1 MVEGGPV
8 VRTRKCSLCAP
19 QAIAVLALAGC
30 GSDNGGGETAAPA
43 SGAVKAGV
51 EHAKT
56 QIEKYRAVPAFEP
69 PGPAFDARKAAA
81 GKTLLSIPASSS
93 IPFVQTI
100 QNGMKDISGQFG
112 MNFIDWPNQ
121 GKPVQWVQGMN
132 SALDRKANVINLLAG
147 INPGALGPQIAKA
160 EGAGASVVASHLY
173 DVNQPATNG
182 ADSVSI
188 YYEQAGR
195 LLADWVIAKTGGKA
209 NVLAVTINEVVSTK
223 PMMTGI
229 NDEFAK
235 HCGSGCKVSSVNT
248 AIADVATRIQPQV
261 QSALVKDPG
270 INYVIALYDSA
281 EAPFVVA
288 GIRQAG
294 AKGRVKVVTFNG
306 TPSVLEMVK
315 AGDVE
320 MDVGE
325 SLAWISYGVMDQVMR
340 LAGGMDPVKDP
351 KLPIRIFDKDNVD
364 ETGTPPT
371 DSKGYG
377 DAYRD
382 GYMTLWGLK

>member
-1 MVEGGPV
+1 MA
-8 VRTRKCSLCAP
+8 TAML
-19 QAIAVLALAGC
+19 AVAGC
-30 GSDNGGGETAAPA
+30 GGDAATDAPARA
-43 SGAVKAGV
+43 SGAANAGV
-51 EHAKT
+51 EYAT
-56 QIEKYRAVPAFEP
+56 GQIDKYRAVPRFEA
-69 PGPAFDARKAAA
+69 PGPAFDAKRAGA

-100 QNGMKDISGQFG
+100 QNGMKAISGQVG
-112 MNFIDWPNQ
+112 MSFIDWPNQ
-121 GKPVQWVQGMN
+121 GRPVQWVQGMN
-132 SALDRKANVINLLAG
+132 QALDRKANVINLLAG

-160 EGAGASVVASHLY
+160 KSAGVPVVASHLY

-188 YYEQAGR
+188 HYEQAGR

-209 NVLAVTINEVVSTK
+209 NALAVTINEVVSTA

-229 NDEFAK
+229 KDEFAK
-235 HCGSGCKVSSVNT
+235 HCGSGCKLSTVNT

-294 AKGRVKVVTFNG
+294 KTGRVKVVTFNG
-306 TPSVLEMVK
+306 TPSVLKLV
-315 AGDVE
+315 ASGDVE

-325 SLAWISYGVMDQVMR
+325 SLDWISHGVMDQVLR
-340 LAGGMDPVKDP
+340 LAGGTEPVKDP
-351 KLPIRIFDKDNVD
+351 KLPIRIFDKDNVS

-371 DSKGYG
+371 GDKGYG
-377 DAYRD
+377 DSYRD
-382 GYMTLWGLK
+382 GYMKLWGLK

>member
-1 MVEGGPV
+1 VG
-8 VRTRKCSLCAP
+8 RTRRAAALT
-19 QAIAVLALAGC
+19 IVVVALAGC
-30 GSDNGGGETAAPA
+30 GSDDDSSTAAPA
-43 SGAVKAGV
+43 QGAAKAGV
-51 EHAKT
+51 EHAKA
-56 QIEKYRAVPAFEP
+56 QIEKYRAIPEFQP
-69 PGPAFDARKAAA
+69 PGPAFDAKQAAA
-81 GKTLLSIPASSS
+81 GKTLLSIPASSAV
-93 IPFVQTI
+93 PFVQTI
-100 QNGMKDISGQFG
+100 QDGIKEISGQVG
-112 MNFIDWPNQ
+112 MKFIDWPNQ

-132 SALDRKANVINLLAG
+132 QALDRKANVINLLAG

-235 HCGSGCKVSSVNT
+235 HCGSDCKVSTVNT

-306 TPSVLEMVK
+306 TPSVLKMVK
-315 AGDVE
+315 SGDVE

-325 SLAWISYGVMDQVMR
+325 SLDWISYGVMDQVMR

-351 KLPIRIFDKDNVD
+351 KLPIRIFDKTNVD
-364 ETGTPPT
+364 ETGDPPT
-371 DSKGYG
+371 DSQGYG
-377 DAYRD
+377 DTYRD
-382 GYMTLWGLK
+382 GYMKLWGIK

>member
-1 MVEGGPV
+1 MG
-8 VRTRKCSLCAP
+8 RTRGWMP
-19 QAIAVLALAGC
+19 IAASALVALALAGC
-30 GSDNGGGETAAPA
+30 GGDEETAAPA
-43 SGAVKAGV
+43 AGATKAGI
-51 EHAKT
+51 EHAKAE
-56 QIEKYRAVPAFEP
+56 IAKYRAVPEFQP
-69 PGPAFDARKAAA
+69 PGPAFDAREVVA

-100 QNGMKDISGQFG
+100 QDGMKELSGQVG
-112 MNFIDWPNQ
+112 MSFIDWPNQ

-132 SALDRKANVINLLAG
+132 QAIDRKADVVNLLAG

-160 EGAGASVVASHLY
+160 EAGGAKVIASHLY

-195 LLADWVIAKTGGKA
+195 LLADWVIAKTEGKA

-229 NDEFAK
+229 RDEFAQ
-235 HCGSGCKVSSVNT
+235 HCGSSCKLSTVNT

-261 QSALVKDPG
+261 QSALVKDPN

-306 TPSVLEMVK
+306 TPSVLKMVK

-325 SLAWISYGVMDQVMR
+325 SLDWISYGIMDQVMR
-340 LAGGMDPVKDP
+340 LAGGLEPVKDP
-351 KLPIRIFDKDNVD
+351 KLPIRIFDAENVD

-371 DSKGYG
+371 DSEGYG
-377 DAYRD
+377 DGYRD
-382 GYMTLWGLK
+382 GYMKLWGLK

>member
-1 MVEGGPV
+1 MG
-8 VRTRKCSLCAP
+8 RTRRAAALT
-19 QAIAVLALAGC
+19 IAVAALTGC
-30 GSDNGGGETAAPA
+30 GSDDGSSTAAPEKGA
-43 SGAVKAGV
+43 SKAGV
-51 EHAKT
+51 EHAQA
-56 QIEKYRAVPAFEP
+56 QIEKYRAIPAFEP
-69 PGPAFDARKAAA
+69 PGPAFDAKQAAA
-81 GKTLLSIPASSS
+81 GKTLLSIPASSAV
-93 IPFVQTI
+93 PFVQTI
-100 QNGMKDISGQFG
+100 QEGMKEISGQIG
-112 MNFIDWPNQ
+112 MKFIDWPNQ

-132 SALDRKANVINLLAG
+132 QALDRKANVINLLAG

-235 HCGSGCKVSSVNT
+235 HCGSGCKVSTVNT

-261 QSALVKDPG
+261 QSALVKDPK

-294 AKGRVKVVTFNG
+294 AKSRVKVVTFNG
-306 TPSVLEMVK
+306 TPSVLKMVK

-325 SLAWISYGVMDQVMR
+325 SLDWISYGVMDQVMR

-351 KLPIRIFDKDNVD
+351 KLPIRIFDKTNVD

-371 DSKGYG
+371 DSQGYG
-377 DAYRD
+377 DGYRD
-382 GYMTLWGLK
+382 GYMKLWGLK

>member
-1 MVEGGPV
+1 V
-8 VRTRKCSLCAP
+8 VRTRRCSLSAP
-19 QAIAVLALAGC
+19 LAIAVLALAGC
-30 GSDNGGGETAAPA
+30 GSDGGGETAAPA
-43 SGAVKAGV
+43 SGATKAGV
-51 EHAKT
+51 EHAKA
-56 QIEKYRAVPAFEP
+56 QIEKYRAVPSFEP

-100 QNGMKDISGQFG
+100 QDGMKDISGQVG

-132 SALDRKANVINLLAG
+132 QALDRKADVINLLAG

-160 EGAGASVVASHLY
+160 EGAGASVIASHLY

-195 LLADWVIAKTGGKA
+195 LLADWVIAKTEGEA

-235 HCGSGCKVSSVNT
+235 HCGSGCKVSTVNA

-306 TPSVLEMVK
+306 TPSVLKMVK
-315 AGDVE
+315 SGDVD

-325 SLAWISYGVMDQVMR
+325 SLDWISHGVMDQVMR
-340 LAGGMDPVKDP
+340 LAAGLDPVKDP
-351 KLPIRIFDKDNVD
+351 KLPIRIFDSDNVD

-371 DSKGYG
+371 DSQGYG
-377 DAYRD
+377 DGYRE
-382 GYMTLWGLK
+382 GYMKLWGLK

>member
-1 MVEGGPV
+1 MG
-8 VRTRKCSLCAP
+8 RTRRR
-19 QAIAVLALAGC
+19 ALSASVATMALVVAGC
-30 GSDNGGGETAAPA
+30 GGDTAKETSAPA
-43 SGAVKAGV
+43 TGATKAGV
-51 EHAKT
+51 EHAKA
-56 QIEKYRAVPAFEP
+56 QIEKYRAVPEFQP
-69 PGPAFDARKAAA
+69 PGPAFDAKQAAA

-100 QNGMKDISGQFG
+100 QNGMKEISGQVG

-132 SALDRKANVINLLAG
+132 QAVDRKANVINLLAG

-160 EGAGASVVASHLY
+160 EEAGASVVASHLY

-235 HCGSGCKVSSVNT
+235 HCGSGCKVSTINT

-261 QSALVKDPG
+261 QSALVRDPG

-306 TPSVLEMVK
+306 TPSVLKLVQS
-315 AGDVE
+315 GDVE

-325 SLAWISYGVMDQVMR
+325 SLDWISHGVMDQVMR
-340 LAGGMDPVKDP
+340 LASGMEPVKDP
-351 KLPIRIFDKDNVD
+351 KLPIRIFDKQNVN
-364 ETGTPPT
+364 ETGTPPG
-371 DSKGYG
+371 DSTGYG
-377 DAYRD
+377 DSYRD
-382 GYMTLWGLK
+382 GYMKLWGLK

>member
-1 MVEGGPV
+1 MVP
-8 VRTRKCSLCAP
+8 TRKRALCTP
-19 QAIAVLALAGC
+19 LAIAALAAAGC
-30 GSDNGGGETAAPA
+30 GSDDGPSAAAPA
-43 SGAVKAGV
+43 QGAAKAGV
-51 EHAKT
+51 EHAKA

-69 PGPAFDARKAAA
+69 PGPAFDAKKAAT

-100 QNGMKDISGQFG
+100 QNGMKELSGQIG

-132 SALDRKANVINLLAG
+132 QALDRKANVINLLAG

-160 EGAGASVVASHLY
+160 EGAGALVVASHLY

-235 HCGSGCKVSSVNT
+235 HCGSGCKVSSINT

-261 QSALVKDPG
+261 QSALVKDPK

-294 AKGRVKVVTFNG
+294 PRARVKVVTFNG

-325 SLAWISYGVMDQVMR
+325 SLDWISHGVMDQV
-340 LAGGMDPVKDP
+340 
-351 KLPIRIFDKDNVD
+351 
-364 ETGTPPT
+364 
-371 DSKGYG
+371 
-377 DAYRD
+377 DAPCRD
-382 GYMTLWGLK
+382 GSGQLSEAHNQDPSTRTWTRLDAAD